1 MDEITT
7 VARERS
13 ELEFLAGETRNSLL
27 FPLCSPQPLS
37 APCVL
42 AWRLLDLAWTPGL
55 LGVHQVGLSPSPS
68 HAWGCPQRGCFSEA
82 QVPAFTIFTGLG

>member
-13 ELEFLAGETRNSLL
+13 ELEFLAGKTRNSLL
-27 FPLCSPQPLS
+27 FPLRSPQLLS

-42 AWRLLDLAWTPGL
+42 A
-55 LGVHQVGLSPSPS
+55 
-68 HAWGCPQRGCFSEA
+68 
-82 QVPAFTIFTGLG
+82 